1 MPMGRL
7 FVPSPF
13 GMCTRRT
20 GGAQYVPD
28 LNRSRS
34 DARFSSRFFAYSS
47 AVTSST
53 PVAPSFRVLR
63 YASSRNCKSMWW
75 DSVVSAAP
83 GICLASPAICWSLVD
98 TDCGPN
104 VSLMF
109 PFNSSVTRPL
119 ASLHRIARGS
129 VLRLPRYYQGA
140 PTSHRPSRPALFRS
154 PGRTTDCRL
163 SRGSGGLLL
172 TGSSSELHRCLNPLP
187 STHTRGDGG
196 ISQVPRQ
203 PLYEHALLFDPGGP
217 PASGHWRCTTILPSA
232 QLTASAPRSVTCRGS
247 ITQPGRSLSTLR
259 SSDCSDRTPRK
270 THFPPVG
277 QTLAGQDSHLL
288 GCVRRF
294 PLRASTHIVSSSSK
308 LYLAHRPACRH
319 AVRFSCASER
329 PARQLEREV

>member
-119 ASLHRIARGS
+119 ASLHRIARDS

-140 PTSHRPSRPALFRS
+140 PTSRRPSRPALFRS

-163 SRGSGGLLL
+163 SRGSGELLL
-172 TGSSSELHRCLNPLP
+172 PAPRRNYAGASILCLRLALVETTGSPRFLGNPFANMPCSSTPADRVHLAAGDARRYCLPL
-187 STHTRGDGG
+187 
-196 ISQVPRQ
+196 
-203 PLYEHALLFDPGGP
+203 
-217 PASGHWRCTTILPSA
+217 
-232 QLTASAPRSVTCRGS
+232 QLTASAPRSVTFRGS
-247 ITQPGRSLSTLR
+247 ITQPVRSLSTLR

-270 THFPPVG
+270 T
-277 QTLAGQDSHLL
+277 
-288 GCVRRF
+288 RF
-294 PLRASTHIVSSSSK
+294 PLVANLGGTGLSPAGLLKEVSAPVFQLTSASSSS
-308 LYLAHRPACRH
+308 
-319 AVRFSCASER
+319 S
-329 PARQLEREV
+329 